1 MRDKC
6 FKQSNYCPLKKPYSD
21 THHLFFPASD
31 YQTETEKQF
40 RDLEI
45 NKEQLCRCVHNALH
59 RFEEPPKKPS
69 EETMRRIIEGYNGTL

>member
-6 FKQSNYCPLKKPYSD
+6 LKMSNFCPLKKPYSD
-21 THHLFFPASD
+21 THHLWFPSSD
-31 YQTETEKQF
+31 YKTELEQQF
-40 RDLEI
+40 RELEI

-59 RFEEPPKKPS
+59 RFEESPTKPS